1 MTIDTRQDAAKT
13 MKNMPVDNPLS
24 PIGSITTAL
33 RLEGKVGPELP
44 PPAAGSTIPLEKEL
58 GDKVKE
64 STLDKERTNPSEK

>member
-33 RLEGKVGPELP
+33 RLEGRPLNFSP
-44 PPAAGSTIPLEKEL
+44 PQRDPQFHSRKSW